1 MSWHERVDAVWA
13 DEALDD
19 MARVRAIDAL
29 AAERAPGDA
38 QALFEQAGA
47 RDSAGLEED
56 AEPLYRAALR
66 GGLEEDLRSQAVIQ
80 LASTLRNLGRL
91 EESLA
96 LLAEERRH
104 GGELQDA
111 ASAFYAL
118 ALVSAGRAEEAASV
132 ALAALAPHLPRY
144 TRSVTAY
151 AAELASDALG

>member
-19 MARVRAIDAL
+19 MARVRAIDEL

-66 GGLEEDLRSQAVIQ
+66 GGARGRSPF
-80 LASTLRNLGRL
+80 ASRDPAR
-91 EESLA
+91 E
-96 LLAEERRH
+96 H
-104 GGELQDA
+104 A
-111 ASAFYAL
+111 AQ
-118 ALVSAGRAEEAASV
+118 
-132 ALAALAPHLPRY
+132 PR
-144 TRSVTAY
+144 TP
-151 AAELASDALG
+151 